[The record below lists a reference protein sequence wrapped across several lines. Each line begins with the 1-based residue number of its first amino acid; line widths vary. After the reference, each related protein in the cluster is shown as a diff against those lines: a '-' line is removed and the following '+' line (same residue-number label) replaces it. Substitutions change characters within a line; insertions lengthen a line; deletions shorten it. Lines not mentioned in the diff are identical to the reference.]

1 MKFFA
6 ENLKYLRNKHNLY
19 QSDLADHLNMRS
31 TSSISEWESG
41 KHTPEVG
48 VLNQLAKYFH
58 VSLKDLMETDLS
70 IMTSNV
76 ETVQNMVKI
85 PVLGVISCG
94 EPITASENVNEYI
107 DLPAN
112 DLPGGE
118 LFYLI
123 AKGDSMSPR
132 IPDGSKVLCR
142 VQPDVETGEIAAIL
156 VNDDEEATL
165 KRVRKLNHSTLLEP
179 INEEYDPILI
189 NGENQGRII
198 GKAIQ
203 LIVDL

>member
-1 MKFFA
+1 MEFFSK
-6 ENLKYLRNKHNLY
+6 NLKYLRKKHHLY
-19 QSDLADHLNMRS
+19 QSDIADHLNMKS

-41 KHTPEVG
+41 RHTPEVG
-48 VLNQLAKYFH
+48 ILSQLAKYFH
-58 VSLKDLMETDLS
+58 VTLEDLMESDLS
-70 IMTSNV
+70 
-76 ETVQNMVKI
+76 TVVKNIEEVHNMVSI
-85 PVLGVISCG
+85 PVLGTISCG
-94 EPITASENVNEYI
+94 DPITARENINEYI
-107 DLPAN
+107 ERPADN
-112 DLPGGE
+112 LPGGE

-123 AKGDSMSPR
+123 AKGDSMSPI

-142 VQPDVETGEIAAIL
+142 VQPDVETGEVAAVL

-165 KRVRKLNHSTLLEP
+165 KRVRKMSDSTLLEP

-198 GKAIQ
+198 GRAIQ